1 MEQRSYMIKKKHLIV
16 MFGLSLMLFCGGIV
30 YGMTSVGVANYFQT
44 GMIDINLTEYQKNG
58 SKEEPWVNDPEVL
71 PGSKV
76 SKIPRIHNDGSDCYV
91 RAKLAFREND
101 ELSEKNLF
109 GIGDDWLKSDDG
121 YYYYTKVL
129 PHGEDVDIFQGLKI
143 PGDFSQ
149 ENEGTKFYIDI
160 QVDAIQSKNFT
171 PQFDKA
177 APWGDIEILECKKEG
192 LYDVNTFKPSDTQ
205 TFRIAYE
212 GDSKKLLKNSN
223 DFFAN
228 LPALMPGD
236 QYSDSV
242 EIVNNGS
249 EEIKLY
255 FRSEAFD
262 ASELPDKILL
272 KITTTIDGKKKVF
285 YSGNLR
291 AQQLSEDVILGI
303 LPKDSKGTFDFEIEV
318 PSELNN
324 EYSVLNSYVKWIF
337 STEPIKEEG
346 VSTTTANRYTG
357 KVRTGDSANAGFY
370 ICLLGISLGVI
381 SIVGF
386 KRLKR
391 RDKEGYQEQGL

>member
-1 MEQRSYMIKKKHLIV
+1 MIKKKHLIV

-30 YGMTSVGVANYFQT
+30 YAMTSVGVVNFFQT

-58 SKEEPWVNDPEVL
+58 SREELWVDNPEVL
-71 PGSKV
+71 PGSIV
-76 SKIPRIHNDGSDCYV
+76 SKIPRIHNAGSDCYV
-91 RAKLAFREND
+91 RVKLAFREND
-101 ELSEKNLF
+101 ELSEENLF

-129 PHGEDVDIFQGLKI
+129 AHDENVDIFQGLKI
-143 PGDFSQ
+143 PEDFSQ

-171 PQFDKA
+171 PRFDMA
-177 APWGDIEILECKKEG
+177 APWGDIEILACKKEG
-192 LYDVNTFKPSDTQ
+192 QYEVSSFKQSDTQ
-205 TFRIAYE
+205 TFRITYE
-212 GDSKKLLKNSN
+212 GDSKELLKNSD

-228 LPALMPGD
+228 IPALMPGD

-255 FRSEAFD
+255 FRSEALD
-262 ASELPDKILL
+262 TSELPDKILL
-272 KITTTIDGKKKVF
+272 KITTTIDGREKVF

-291 AQQLSEDVILGI
+291 ATQLSEDVILGI
-303 LPKDSKGTFDFEIEV
+303 LPEGSKGTFDFEIEV
-318 PSELNN
+318 PAELNN

-337 STEPIKEEG
+337 STEPIKEES
-346 VSTTTANRYTG
+346 VSTKTANRYTG

-381 SIVGF
+381 SVIGF

-391 RDKEGYQEQGL
+391 GNGEGNE